1 MQVEQKCPYLAD
13 VDESTDNAEVFTD
26 KTNFNEVITEWENV
40 LKITYWGRRA
50 KEYEGIA
57 DFC

>member
-1 MQVEQKCPYLAD
+1 MGQKCPYLTD

-26 KTNFNEVITEWENV
+26 KTNFHEVITEWENV
-40 LKITYWGRRA
+40 LKIRYWGLGA

-57 DFC
+57 SFC